1 MEVFRWVLKALQQS
15 MIRHKHD
22 DCAVEGWDELCEK
35 VGDIVVERTVSEV
48 MPAVVKNRDGIV
60 QTMNKMGE
68 ALAAKQKYADEF
80 AAKHKVSV
88 QQTQAPAPNSR
99 NS

>member
-35 VGDIVVERTVSEV
+35 VGDVVVEMVAARLALAMDVVQQCQRESRSASI
-48 MPAVVKNRDGIV
+48 AVVSKEVVRII
-60 QTMNKMGE
+60 QP
-68 ALAAKQKYADEF
+68 
-80 AAKHKVSV
+80 S
-88 QQTQAPAPNSR
+88 
-99 NS
+99 